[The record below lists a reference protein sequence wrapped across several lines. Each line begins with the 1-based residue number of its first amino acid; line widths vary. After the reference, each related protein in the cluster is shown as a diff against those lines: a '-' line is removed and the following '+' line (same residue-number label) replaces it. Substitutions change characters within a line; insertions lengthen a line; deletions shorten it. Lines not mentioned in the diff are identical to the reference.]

1 VYLFTSDQLP
11 VQLNLISQ
19 SMKRLIHD
27 VNTGSKLSS
36 SHMITLLY
44 CMTTKEHILNLNTLT
59 ITKLPGHWNHGKTK
73 GTYSGPFVFY
83 QLFKYDFK
91 IATS

>member
-36 SHMITLLY
+36 SHMI
-44 CMTTKEHILNLNTLT
+44 I
-59 ITKLPGHWNHGKTK
+59 
-73 GTYSGPFVFY
+73 
-83 QLFKYDFK
+83 FKRYY
-91 IATS
+91 IA